1 MASRRDITI
10 RRRKPAG
17 RKTDNTENGA
27 DLSVVSGRRKRPR
40 SLLRVL
46 FRFVVVI
53 VLIIGVV
60 YTWQNWDVIAPE
72 GVIYWV
78 NDKLA
83 GGQSGDGF
91 PVEITGSSVINMTN
105 TKDGLVLLTDTSVA
119 VLNSKGGEIIRR
131 QHGFS
136 KPIMR
141 TNDKW
146 ILVAD
151 TGGTRIRIETRG
163 ATKVEMKLNNRIISA
178 AMGNNGGFAAATD
191 SSKGYT
197 SEVVAYN
204 RQQEKIYHWYSTE
217 LTVLDV
223 ALSPNGKSMAVVGV
237 MAEGGAMKC
246 SLLFFNFDK
255 EGPIAEYHST
265 DLMLFCVRYFPGG
278 TVAAVGD
285 RGLWVFNESGTI
297 QQKHSF
303 DDFQLA
309 GYTVGDRSVAVAL
322 RNFGNTDG
330 GTVLTVNST
339 GDKAYSVPYNGVFR
353 SIAPYKTGIILLTSE
368 ELYRTD
374 AAGVVYKENA
384 IRDGRMVCSLENKM
398 IVLGLTA
405 LNEIETKHT

>member
-1 MASRRDITI
+1 MASKRDITVL
-10 RRRKPAG
+10 RRKSAG
-17 RKTDNTENGA
+17 RKINNTENSE
-27 DLSVVSGRRKRPR
+27 DLSVVPVRRKPRR

-46 FRFVVVI
+46 FRLIIVI
-53 VLIIGVV
+53 AIIIGVV

-72 GVIYWV
+72 GFIFWI

-91 PVEITGSSVINMTN
+91 PVEITGGSVLNMSN
-105 TKDGLVLLTDTSVA
+105 TKDGLALLTDTSVV
-119 VLNSKGGEIIRR
+119 VLNSKGGEIMRR

-146 ILVAD
+146 ILIAD
-151 TGGTRIRIETRG
+151 TGGGRIRIETRG
-163 ATKVEMKLNNRIISA
+163 STKVEMKINNRIISA
-178 AMGNNGGFAAATD
+178 AMGSNGGFALATD
-191 SSKGYT
+191 STKYT

-204 RQQEKIYHWYSTE
+204 RQQEKIFHWCDTE
-217 LTVLDV
+217 LTVLDI
-223 ALSPNGKSMAVVGV
+223 ALSPNGKSMVVVGV
-237 MAEGGAMKC
+237 MADGGAMKC
-246 SLLFFNFDK
+246 SLLFFDFDK
-255 EGPIAEYHST
+255 ENPVAEYHST
-265 DLMLFCVRYFPGG
+265 DLMLFSAEYFPGG

-303 DDFQLA
+303 EDYQLA

-339 GDKAYSVPYNGVFR
+339 GDKAYSVPYEGVFR
-353 SIAPYKTGIILLTSE
+353 SISPYKTGILLLTSE
-368 ELYRTD
+368 QLYHTD
-374 AAGVVYKENA
+374 AAGVIYNENA
-384 IRDGRMVCSLENKM
+384 IRDGRMVCSLGNKM
-398 IVLGLTA
+398 IILGLTS
-405 LNEIETKHT
+405 LNEINTVHS